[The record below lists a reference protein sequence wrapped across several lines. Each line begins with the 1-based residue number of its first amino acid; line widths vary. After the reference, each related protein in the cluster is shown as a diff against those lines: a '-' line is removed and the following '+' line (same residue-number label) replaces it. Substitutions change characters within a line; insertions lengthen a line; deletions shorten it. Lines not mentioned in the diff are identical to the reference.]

1 MEDFKIVIDNL
12 ENFINSGLENK
23 IAEALEKA
31 CLLVETDAKRNCP
44 VDDGQLRQSI
54 THKVDIENMEGII
67 GTSVEYAPYVEIG
80 TGIYSSEGTGRKTA
94 WMYKD
99 EKSGEWHRT
108 RGSKPKPYLQP
119 AMEENKSKIQDLF
132 KGII

>member
-31 CLLVETDAKRNCP
+31 CLLVETDAKKKCP
-44 VDDGQLRQSI
+44 VGDGQLRQSI

>member
-31 CLLVETDAKRNCP
+31 CLLVETDAKKKCP

>member
-1 MEDFKIVIDNL
+1 MEDFKIVVDNIEKFID
-12 ENFINSGLENK
+12 SGLENK
-23 IAEALEKA
+23 IAEALEQA
-31 CLLVETDAKRNCP
+31 CLLVEADAKRNCP

-80 TGIYSSEGTGRKTA
+80 TGIYSSEGTGRKTP
-94 WMYKD
+94 WCYKN
-99 EKSGEWHRT
+99 EKTGKFHWT
-108 RGSKPKPYLQP
+108 RGMKPKPYLQP
-119 AMEENKSKIQDLF
+119 AMEANKSKIQDLF